1 MGSMVRDFSLLIP
14 MQAAPVDVGKV
25 SPSNEPKTELQK
37 QLQRAAFFV
46 SGLKIYLIGDPIF

>member
-1 MGSMVRDFSLLIP
+1 

-25 SPSNEPKTELQK
+25 SPSKRPKTELQK
-37 QLQRAAFFV
+37 QLFGAAFFV

>member
-1 MGSMVRDFSLLIP
+1 MLAV
-14 MQAAPVDVGKV
+14 PVDAEKV

-46 SGLKIYLIGDPIF
+46 SGIKIYLIGDPIF

>member
-1 MGSMVRDFSLLIP
+1 MR
-14 MQAAPVDVGKV
+14 AAPVDVGKV

-37 QLQRAAFFV
+37 QLFGAAFFV